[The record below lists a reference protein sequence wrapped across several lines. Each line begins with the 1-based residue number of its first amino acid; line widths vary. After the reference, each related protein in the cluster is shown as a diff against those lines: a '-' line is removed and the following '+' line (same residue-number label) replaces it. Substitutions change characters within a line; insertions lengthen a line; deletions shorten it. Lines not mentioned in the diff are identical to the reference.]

1 LFKAQ
6 FVDVIMFQF
15 CRAIFWLAQNAD
27 DVPVPYC
34 TTAQH
39 VVYQYL
45 GDALWDKF
53 QFREESVH
61 EVTNMKMVTWFAF
74 LISYFN

>member
-1 LFKAQ
+1 MFKAQ
-6 FVDVIMFQF
+6 FVDVFMFQF

-53 QFREESVH
+53 QFHEESVDK
-61 EVTNMKMVTWFAF
+61 VTDMKMVTWFTF
-74 LISYFN
+74 LISYFE

>member
-1 LFKAQ
+1 
-6 FVDVIMFQF
+6 MFW
-15 CRAIFWLAQNAD
+15 ITQNAD

-53 QFREESVH
+53 HFHEETVDESMD
-61 EVTNMKMVTWFAF
+61 MKMVTWLTF

>member
-1 LFKAQ
+1 
-6 FVDVIMFQF
+6 MFQF

-39 VVYQYL
+39 AVYQYL

-53 QFREESVH
+53 QFHEESVD
-61 EVTNMKMVTWFAF
+61 EVTDMKMVTWFTF
-74 LISYFN
+74 LISYFSDYLLL

>member
-1 LFKAQ
+1 LFKTQ
-6 FVDVIMFQF
+6 FVDGFVFQF

-34 TTAQH
+34 TTAEH

-45 GDALWDKF
+45 GDPLWEKF
-53 QFREESVH
+53 QFHEETVV
-61 EVTNMKMVTWFAF
+61 EVTDMKMV
-74 LISYFN
+74 S